1 MMSGMTEME
10 ENLQRPVK
18 NSELEQPL
26 LLIGNP
32 NNRRTLGLQEAR
44 QRLGLQPALVLPYA
58 RLLKIWR
65 QGGTIA
71 NALQQCLEGRGTT
84 YTQGEPWVSSPTL
97 MSYANHD
104 SAHGVKSVPLI
115 RIDAPGE
122 EWEVERELLF
132 LGAVKE
138 ISPLTDSLSASM
150 IPAAQTLTLE
160 QEWGR
165 IYAPNQWFRG
175 WKACL
180 ERIAREAQEYWPN
193 ARFMNDPHDIAI
205 MFDKRKCQQ
214 HLSAHGV
221 HVPPTL
227 QSSELISNYEDLRT
241 AMKTAGMNRVFV
253 KLACGSGASGVV
265 AYQINPQTGAEIAIT
280 TVGMERVQG
289 EIIFY
294 NEGRMRRYTRTSEI
308 SALMDWLCA
317 EGAQIERWM
326 AKATYGSSVFD
337 IRQLV
342 AGGQAAHAVVRLS
355 QTPITNLHLR
365 NERLLPVE
373 AGLDEHQMDGVQKE
387 AKAAMAAFPNSWSAG
402 IDVMLSAGTEQ
413 RAYILDVNPFGDLLY
428 RVQHNGLGTYE
439 WEMEL
444 LRKEPHNHAG
454 YEHHRRLP

>member
-1 MMSGMTEME
+1 MTEME
-10 ENLQRPVK
+10 QNLQRPVK
-18 NSELEQPL
+18 DSDLEQPL

-32 NNRRTLGLQEAR
+32 NNRRTLGFQEAR

-58 RLLKIWR
+58 RLLQTWR
-65 QGGTIA
+65 RGGTMA
-71 NALQQCLEGRGTT
+71 DAVLQCLEGRGTT
-84 YTQGEPWVSSPTL
+84 HMHGEPWISSPAS

-104 SAHGVKSVPLI
+104 SVHGVNSVPLI

-132 LGAVKE
+132 LGAVND
-138 ISPLTDSLSASM
+138 ISPLIDGPSARM
-150 IPAAQTLTLE
+150 IPAELTLTLE

-180 ERIAREAQEYWPN
+180 ERIHHEALEYWPN

-227 QSSELISNYEDLRT
+227 QSSAPISNYADLRT

-265 AYQINPQTGAEIAIT
+265 AYQINPRTGAEIAIT
-280 TVGMERVQG
+280 TVGMEQVQG
-289 EIIFY
+289 KTIFY
-294 NEGRMRRYTRTSEI
+294 NEGRMRRYTCTSEI

-326 AKATYGSSVFD
+326 AKASLGSSVFD

-342 AGGQAAHAVVRLS
+342 AGGQAGHAIVRLS
-355 QTPITNLHLR
+355 HTPITNLHLR
-365 NERLLPVE
+365 NERLLPAE
-373 AGLDEHQMDGVQKE
+373 AGLDEQQMERVQTA

-402 IDVMLSAGTEQ
+402 IDVMLSGGTEP

-444 LRKEPHNHAG
+444 LRKEPYNHA
-454 YEHHRRLP
+454 

>member
-10 ENLQRPVK
+10 QNLQRQFK
-18 NSELEQPL
+18 DSDKTLEQPL

-58 RLLKIWR
+58 RLLKTWR
-65 QGGTIA
+65 KGGTMA
-71 NALQQCLEGRGTT
+71 DAVQQCLK
-84 YTQGEPWVSSPTL
+84 GEVAAHTHGAKWTSSPAS

-104 SAHGVKSVPLI
+104 SVYGASNVPLI
-115 RIDAPGE
+115 RMDAPGE

-132 LGAVKE
+132 LGAVNDTAQ
-138 ISPLTDSLSASM
+138 LTDGTSARM
-150 IPAAQTLTLE
+150 IPAEQTLALE
-160 QEWGR
+160 QDWGQ
-165 IYAPNQWFRG
+165 IYAPGQWFRG

-180 ERIAREAQEYWPN
+180 ERIGREAREFWPN

-214 HLSAHGV
+214 HLSSHGV
-221 HVPPTL
+221 QIPPML
-227 QSSELISNYEDLRT
+227 PSSELISNYEDLRL
-241 AMKTAGMNRVFV
+241 AMKAAGMNRVFV

-265 AYQINPQTGAEIAIT
+265 AYQINPRTGAEIAIT

-289 EIIFY
+289 KTIFY
-294 NEGRMRRYTRTSEI
+294 NEGRMRRYTCTSEI
-308 SALMDWLCA
+308 SPLMDWLCA

-326 AKATYGSSVFD
+326 AKASLGSSVFD

-342 AGGQAAHAVVRLS
+342 AGGQAGHAVVRLS

-365 NERLLPVE
+365 NERLLPTE
-373 AGLDEHQMDGVQKE
+373 AGLDEQNMERVQTA

-402 IDVMLSAGTEQ
+402 IDVMLSGGTEH

-428 RVQHNGLGTYE
+428 RVQHKGLGTYE
-439 WEMEL
+439 WEMKL
-444 LRKEPHNHAG
+444 LREEPYNHD
-454 YEHHRRLP
+454 

>member
-1 MMSGMTEME
+1 MSGMTEME
-10 ENLQRPVK
+10 ENLQGPVK
-18 NSELEQPL
+18 DSDLTLEQPL

-44 QRLGLQPALVLPYA
+44 QRIGLQPAFVLPYA
-58 RLLKIWR
+58 HLLKTWR
-65 QGGTIA
+65 RGGTMA
-71 NALQQCLEGRGTT
+71 DAVQQCLEGRGTT
-84 YTQGEPWVSSPTL
+84 HMQGEPWISSPASML
-97 MSYANHD
+97 YANHD
-104 SAHGVKSVPLI
+104 SVDGVSNVPLI

-122 EWEVERELLF
+122 EWDVERELLF
-132 LGAVKE
+132 LGAVNDV
-138 ISPLTDSLSASM
+138 SPLIDGPSAGI

-165 IYAPNQWFRG
+165 IYAPSQWFRG

-180 ERIAREAQEYWPN
+180 ERVRHEARKYWPN
-193 ARFMNDPHDIAI
+193 ARFMNDPDEIAI

-227 QSSELISNYEDLRT
+227 QSSEPIRNYADLRT
-241 AMKTAGMNRVFV
+241 AMTTAGMNRVFV

-265 AYQINPQTGAEIAIT
+265 AYQINPRTGAEIAIT

-289 EIIFY
+289 RIIFY
-294 NEGRMRRYTRTSEI
+294 NEGRLRRYTHTSEI

-326 AKATYGSSVFD
+326 AKASLGSSVFD

-342 AGGQAAHAVVRLS
+342 AGGQAGHAIVRLS

-365 NERLLPVE
+365 NERLLPEE
-373 AGLDEHQMDGVQKE
+373 AGLDEQQMNGVKTA
-387 AKAAMAAFPNSWSAG
+387 AKAAMAAFPYSWSAG
-402 IDVMLSAGTEQ
+402 IDVMLSGDTEP

-444 LRKEPHNHAG
+444 LRKEPYN
-454 YEHHRRLP
+454 YD

>member
-1 MMSGMTEME
+1 MSGMTEME
-10 ENLQRPVK
+10 ENLQSPIK
-18 NSELEQPL
+18 DSDMTLEQPL

-44 QRLGLQPALVLPYA
+44 LRLGLQPALVLPYA
-58 RLLKIWR
+58 RLLQTWR
-65 QGGTIA
+65 RGGTMA
-71 NALQQCLEGRGTT
+71 DAVMQCLEGRGATHMHRAS
-84 YTQGEPWVSSPTL
+84 WISSPA
-97 MSYANHD
+97 SISFVNHD
-104 SAHGVKSVPLI
+104 SVGGVSNAPLI

-122 EWEVERELLF
+122 EWDVERELLF
-132 LGAVKE
+132 LGAVNDV
-138 ISPLTDSLSASM
+138 SPFIDGPSAGM
-150 IPAAQTLTLE
+150 IPAEQTLTLE

-180 ERIAREAQEYWPN
+180 ERIRHEALEYWPN
-193 ARFMNDPHDIAI
+193 ARFMNDPHDIAL

-227 QSSELISNYEDLRT
+227 QSSESIRNYADLRT
-241 AMKTAGMNRVFV
+241 AMKTVGMNRVFV

-265 AYQINPQTGAEIAIT
+265 AYQINPRTGAEIAMT
-280 TVGMERVQG
+280 TVGMERIQG
-289 EIIFY
+289 NSIFY
-294 NEGRMRRYTRTSEI
+294 NEGRMRRYTHTADI

-326 AKATYGSSVFD
+326 AKASLGSSVFD

-342 AGGQAAHAVVRLS
+342 AGGQAGHAIVRLS

-365 NERLLPVE
+365 NERLLPAE
-373 AGLDEHQMDGVQKE
+373 AGLDEQQMEGVQTA

-402 IDVMLSAGTEQ
+402 IDVMLSEGTEP
-413 RAYILDVNPFGDLLY
+413 RSYILDVNPFGDLLY

-439 WEMEL
+439 WQMEL
-444 LRKEPHNHAG
+444 LRKEPYNHD
-454 YEHHRRLP
+454 